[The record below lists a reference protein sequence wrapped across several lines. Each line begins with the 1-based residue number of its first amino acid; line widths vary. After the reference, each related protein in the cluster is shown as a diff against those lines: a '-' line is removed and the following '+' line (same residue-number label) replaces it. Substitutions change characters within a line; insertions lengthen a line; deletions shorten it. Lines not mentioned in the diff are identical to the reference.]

1 VALAF
6 GTSDV
11 IEVFAAYNEALWPAP
26 AALSLVAFVCVCLAM
41 FPIQGR
47 NRIAS
52 LLLASLWLW
61 AGVVYQF
68 WFFARLTPMGYLFA
82 LLFAAQAALI
92 VRVGVIRGELQFW
105 MHDGSRHLAGILLI
119 FYALVAYPSISAL
132 IGRTFPSTPTFGVP
146 CPLTIFTFGL
156 LLLARAPYPRVLFA
170 IPMVWAVVGTFLAM
184 ELKIRED
191 LALIVA
197 AALVMTM
204 TPVDDDP
211 DTVDADAR
219 S

>member
-1 VALAF
+1 VALGF

-11 IEVFAAYNEALWPAP
+11 LEVFAAYNDATWPAP
-26 AALSLVAFVCVCLAM
+26 AALSLVAFGTVCLAL
-41 FPIQGR
+41 FPLPGR

-52 LLLASLWLW
+52 LALAALWIW
-61 AGVVYQF
+61 TGAVYQF
-68 WFFARLTPMGYLFA
+68 WFFTRLTPVAYFFAFLFI
-82 LLFAAQAALI
+82 AQGALI
-92 VRVGVIRGELQFW
+92 VRVGVIRSDLQFW

-132 IGRTFPSTPTFGVP
+132 IGHLFPATPTFGVP
-146 CPLTIFTFGL
+146 CSLTIFTLGM

-204 TPVDDDP
+204 TPTEDDP
-211 DTVDADAR
+211 DTVDAH

>member
-1 VALAF
+1 MALAF

-11 IEVFAAYNEALWPAP
+11 LEVFAAYNNDSWPAP
-26 AALSLVAFVCVCLAM
+26 AVLDLIAFMTVCLVL
-41 FPIQGR
+41 FPIPGR

-52 LLLASLWLW
+52 LLLASLWIW
-61 AGVVYQF
+61 AGLVYQF
-68 WFFARLTPMGYLFA
+68 WFFARLTPVAYLFA
-82 LLFAAQAALI
+82 FLFVAQAALI
-92 VRVGVIRGELQFW
+92 VRVGVFRGDLQFW

-132 IGRTFPSTPTFGVP
+132 IGHAFPSSPSFGVP
-146 CPLTIFTFGL
+146 CPLTIFTLGM
-156 LLLARAPYPRVLFA
+156 LLLARAPYPRILFA
-170 IPMVWAVVGTFLAM
+170 VPMVWAVVGTFLAM

-204 TPVDDDP
+204 TPTDDDP
-211 DTVDADAR
+211 DTVDAH

>member
-11 IEVFAAYNEALWPAP
+11 LEVFAAYNDASWPAP
-26 AALSLVAFVCVCLAM
+26 AVLNLVAFLTVCLAL
-41 FPIQGR
+41 FRIPGR

-52 LLLASLWLW
+52 LLLAALWIW
-61 AGVVYQF
+61 AGAVYQF
-68 WFFARLTPMGYLFA
+68 WFFAHLTPVAYAFA
-82 LLFAAQAALI
+82 LLFVAQGVLI
-92 VRVGVIRGELQFW
+92 VQVGVIRNDLKFW

-119 FYALVAYPSISAL
+119 FYALVAYPSVSAL
-132 IGRTFPSTPTFGVP
+132 LGHAFPSTPTFGVP
-146 CPLTIFTFGL
+146 CPLTIFTLGM

-170 IPMVWAVVGTFLAM
+170 IPMVWAVVGTFLGM

-191 LALIVA
+191 FALIVA
-197 AALVMTM
+197 AALVLTM
-204 TPVDDDP
+204 TPTDDDP
-211 DTVDADAR
+211 DTVDVH